1 MRRLTISK
9 PGKNF
14 QVDDLSRTGS
24 PACGRGRTMKEAI
37 GDYFFNNREEYD
49 FDFDV
54 DETARPAEMRRRAR
68 ELAKR

>member
-9 PGKNF
+9 DEKTF
-14 QVDDLSRTGS
+14 VVDDLSRTGS
-24 PACGRGRTMKEAI
+24 PACGRGKTMKEAI

-54 DETARPAEMRRRAR
+54 DATALPAEMRRRAR

>member
-1 MRRLTISK
+1 MKRLTISK
-9 PGKNF
+9 DGRTF
-14 QVDDLSRTGS
+14 VVDDRSKSGS
-24 PACGRGRTMKEAI
+24 PACGRGKTMKEAI
-37 GDYFFNNREEYD
+37 GDYFFNNREEFD